1 MSGGDYFLSWL
12 TADQRSRFVELASE
26 RSFSRG
32 ESIAHFG
39 DSASDLFVISHG
51 QVKLTMFSQNGRE
64 FVVDL
69 AGPGEMVGEASL
81 IDGGA
86 RSATVTAL
94 TTPTVVLALG
104 RADFRSMIQTDPY
117 FCDVVLEQ
125 TARRTRRLHT
135 LLLEHVLDDVA
146 GRVARRLIALERF
159 GREQD
164 GSLTIRLPIT
174 QQELADWAG
183 VSRQAVVKELHR
195 LREDK
200 IISTRGS
207 TIVLHDRDAI
217 LEQATRLEG

>member
-1 MSGGDYFLSWL
+1 MSGGDYFFNLL

-32 ESIAHFG
+32 DPVAHFG
-39 DSASDLFVISHG
+39 DGASDLFVISHG

-81 IDGGA
+81 IDGGP

-94 TTPTVVLALG
+94 RTPTVVLALG
-104 RADFRSMIQTDPY
+104 RAELRSMIQTDPQ
-117 FCDVVLEQ
+117 FSDLVLEQ
-125 TARRTRRLHT
+125 SARKIRRLHSI
-135 LLLEHVLDDVA
+135 LLEHVLDDVA
-146 GRVARRLIALERF
+146 GRVARRLLALERF
-159 GREQD
+159 GKQHG
-164 GSLTIRLPIT
+164 GSLSFKLPIT

-195 LREDK
+195 LRENK

-207 TIVLHDRDAI
+207 TVVLLDREAIV
-217 LEQATRLEG
+217 EQAARLEG